1 MLIILE
7 SILPIFLLVLL
18 GVGLKRSPL
27 IPESFWAG
35 LEVFGYYVLFPA
47 LLFYTLAKTDFSQIQ
62 SAGVSLVS
70 LLSVLAI
77 SAVTLALWPMLK
89 AGGMQ
94 GPAFT
99 SVFQTATRWNGF
111 MALAM
116 AEKLTGPIG
125 LSVIAVVMAT
135 IIIPINLMNVGVMI
149 WFAGNGRDI
158 KTFVK
163 RIISNPIILGAAFGV
178 AVNLAGVPIYDP
190 LMVTVDLVARTSLP
204 LGLITVGAGLQIAD
218 ALNPKPSVFLSAG
231 LKLIL
236 FPLISVG
243 FSLMFGLTG
252 ETLAMVTLA
261 AAVPTAMNGYLLA
274 KQMGGDA
281 DLYAAAATVQT
292 VLAFVTVPIILAL
305 IAYAPGG

>member
-7 SILPIFLLVLL
+7 SILPIFLLVVA
-18 GVGLKRSPL
+18 GIGLKRSPL
-27 IPESFWAG
+27 IPQSFWAG

-62 SAGVSLVS
+62 GAGVSLVS
-70 LLSVLAI
+70 LLSVLII
-77 SAVTLALWPMLK
+77 SLATLALWPPLK
-89 AGGMQ
+89 AAGMQ
-94 GPAFT
+94 GPSFT
-99 SVFQTATRWNGF
+99 SIFQTATRWNGF

-116 AEKLTGPIG
+116 AEKLTGTTG

-135 IIIPINLMNVGVMI
+135 IIIPLNLLNVGVMI
-149 WFAGNGRDI
+149 WFAGDGRDI
-158 KTFVK
+158 KTFVR
-163 RIISNPIILGAAFGV
+163 RIVSNPIILGAALGV
-178 AVNLAGVPIYDP
+178 AVNLAGVPIYEP
-190 LMVTVDLVARTSLP
+190 VMVTVEMVARTSLP

-218 ALNPKPSVFLSAG
+218 ALRPKPSVFLSAG

-236 FPLISVG
+236 FPLVSVG
-243 FSLMFGLTG
+243 LSLMFGLTG

-281 DLYAAAATVQT
+281 ELYAAAATVQT
-292 VLAFVTVPIILAL
+292 VLAFITVPIVLAL